1 MRFPSKEESMTQKEK
16 SLDRLY
22 VSSPCNAD
30 WETMPGDE
38 RVRFCNQCHLN
49 VYNISALTRKQAEK
63 LIADTEGRLCA
74 KLYRRADGT
83 IITRDCPIG
92 IRAIKRRVFHVA
104 NAALGAIIG
113 IFGNQTSVRA
123 EDGHKDCKHYT
134 ARIVR
139 LQTTQTTA
147 LILGTVSDVN
157 GARISSAKVT
167 IVNEENKREYTSE
180 TDGEGKYRF
189 SSLPAGSY
197 SIVVELRGF
206 AVFRKKAIKIN
217 EDEALQLDITM
228 QVGSLGGIAFL
239 SKGLEDGNGGGS
251 QLSSYV

>member
-1 MRFPSKEESMTQKEK
+1 MAQKEK

-63 LIADTEGRLCA
+63 LIAETEGRLCA

-92 IRAIKRRVFHVA
+92 IRGIKRRISRVA
-104 NAALGAIIG
+104 NAALGAVLG
-113 IFGNQTSVRA
+113 IFANQTSVWA
-123 EDGHKDCKHYT
+123 ADGHENCKHYT
-134 ARIVR
+134 ARIIR
-139 LQTTQTTA
+139 LQRTQTAA
-147 LILGTVSDVN
+147 LILGTIYTELKD
-157 GARISSAKVT
+157 GILDAKVS
-167 IVNEENKREYTSE
+167 IVNEETKREYTSI
-180 TDGEGKYRF
+180 TNSEGKYRF

-197 SIVVELRGF
+197 SIVVESRGF

-228 QVGSLGGIAFL
+228 QVGSTGGAAFL
-239 SKGLEDGNGGGS
+239 PKGLEGGKGGGS
-251 QLSSYV
+251 RHSSYV

>member
-1 MRFPSKEESMTQKEK
+1 MTQKEK

-38 RVRFCNQCHLN
+38 RVRFCNQCHLK
-49 VYNISALTRKQAEK
+49 VYNISAMTRTQAEK
-63 LIADTEGRLCA
+63 LIAETEGRLCA
-74 KLYRRADGT
+74 KLYRREDGT

-92 IRAIKRRVFHVA
+92 IREIKRRVSHVA
-104 NAALGAIIG
+104 NAALAAIIG
-113 IFGNQTSVRA
+113 IFANQTSVRA

-147 LILGTVSDVN
+147 LILGTVSDVT

-167 IVNEENKREYTSE
+167 IVNGENKREYASK
-180 TDGEGKYRF
+180 TDAEGKYRF

-197 SIVVELRGF
+197 SIVVESPGF
-206 AVFRKKAIKIN
+206 ASFKKKALKVN

-228 QVGSLGGIAFL
+228 QVGSMGGAAFL
-239 SKGLEDGNGGGS
+239 HKGLEGMKDNGS
-251 QLSSYV
+251 RLSSYV

>member
-1 MRFPSKEESMTQKEK
+1 MTQEGK

-38 RVRFCNQCHLN
+38 RVRYCGQCHLN
-49 VYNISALTRKQAEK
+49 VYNISALTRNQAEK
-63 LIADTEGRLCA
+63 LIAETEGRLCA
-74 KLYRRADGT
+74 KFYRRADGT

-92 IRAIKRRVFHVA
+92 IRAIKRRVSRVA
-104 NAALGAIIG
+104 NAALGAILG
-113 IFGNQTSVRA
+113 IFANHTIVWA
-123 EDGHKDCKHYT
+123 EDGHENCKHYT

-147 LILGTVSDVN
+147 LILGTVSDYIGV
-157 GARISSAKVT
+157 RVSSAKVT
-167 IVNEENKREYTSE
+167 IVNEENKREYTSK
-180 TDGEGKYRF
+180 TDAQGKYRF

-197 SIVVELRGF
+197 SIVVESPGF
-206 AVFRKKAIKIN
+206 ASFRKKGLKVN

-228 QVGSLGGIAFL
+228 QVGSMGGAAFL
-239 SKGLEDGNGGGS
+239 PKGLEGGKGDGS
-251 QLSSYV
+251 RPSRYV